1 MNNEVI
7 AKLIMKYQSKV
18 LELVKE
24 AKGSTD
30 YESIGKKTVELI
42 NDITNIKLG
51 DFL

>member
-1 MNNEVI
+1 MNSE
-7 AKLIMKYQSKV
+7 LIMKMVQKYQAKV

-24 AKGSTD
+24 AKESTD
-30 YESIGKKTVELI
+30 YEAIGKKTVELV

>member
-7 AKLIMKYQSKV
+7 AKLVMKYQSRV
-18 LELVKE
+18 MELIKE
-24 AKGSTD
+24 AKESTD
-30 YESIGKKTVELI
+30 YESIGKKTVELV